1 MVMRKVVKIGHKI
14 IEAFYAIEVIKM
26 KIRSLVYNFLGFKID
41 FNKNLTKK
49 NFLKYLIKDCKKN
62 RYTVYLLQ
70 LRHRICL
77 SGLLF

>member
-1 MVMRKVVKIGHKI
+1 MRKVVKIGHKI

-49 NFLKYLIKDCKKN
+49 NFLKYLI
-62 RYTVYLLQ
+62 
-70 LRHRICL
+70 
-77 SGLLF
+77 